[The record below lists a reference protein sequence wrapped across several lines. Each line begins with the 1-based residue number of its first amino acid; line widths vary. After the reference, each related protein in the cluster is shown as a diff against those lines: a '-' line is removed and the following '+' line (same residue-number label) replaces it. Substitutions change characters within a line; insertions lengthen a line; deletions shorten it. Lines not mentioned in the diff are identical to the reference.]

1 MFIPT
6 PHPSVTII
14 GQRTALRA
22 SLFWRKEGARKEEEI
37 VRNNKRSI
45 LVIARVKRMV
55 PGVITSD

>member
-1 MFIPT
+1 MLPAGSSSSA
-6 PHPSVTII
+6 PVGGPREGSCN
-14 GQRTALRA
+14 
-22 SLFWRKEGARKEEEI
+22 WRKEGARKEEEI